1 MSQDSAKLPPQA
13 WRDLVAR
20 YQTPSIRRAV
30 WQIVSTIVP
39 LFTLLWLMHRSL
51 AVGYWLV
58 LLLAVPTAGLLLR
71 TFIIMHDC
79 GHGSFFRSRRW
90 NDTVGFLTG
99 LLTLT
104 PYVQWRH
111 DHAIHHATSG
121 NLERRGFGDITTLT
135 VEEYIGLSWW
145 GRFRYRMYRN
155 PLVMF
160 GLGPIWFAIRNR
172 WQTPGEFTQMKEI
185 WNVHTTNVALAG
197 LVGIGG
203 LTVGIKPLVL
213 IYVPVFLISGIV
225 GIWLFY
231 VQHQYDEAYWERP
244 EKWDYTTAAL
254 AGSSYLKLPRVLQ
267 WLTGNIGL
275 HHVHH
280 LSPKIPNYFLQRCH
294 DEIPVLQQAP
304 VVTLWEGLLALRLK
318 LWDEENRQLV
328 SFRRLRERRAV
339 AASTAPRP
347 QPTA

>member
-1 MSQDSAKLPPQA
+1 
-13 WRDLVAR
+13 
-20 YQTPSIRRAV
+20 
-30 WQIVSTIVP
+30 
-39 LFTLLWLMHRSL
+39 
-51 AVGYWLV
+51 V
-58 LLLAVPTAGLLLR
+58 LLLAVPAAGLLLR

-90 NDTVGFLTG
+90 NDAVGFLTG

-104 PYVQWRH
+104 PYTQWRH

-121 NLERRGFGDITTLT
+121 NLEKRGYGDITTLT
-135 VEEYIGLSWW
+135 VEEYVALSWW

-172 WQTPGEFTQMKEI
+172 WQTPGHFTQMREI
-185 WNVHTTNVALAG
+185 WNVHATNLAIAG

-203 LTVGIKPLVL
+203 MTVGLKPLVL
-213 IYVPVFLISGIV
+213 VYVPVFLLSGV
-225 GIWLFY
+225 AGIWLFY

-244 EKWDYTTAAL
+244 GNWDYTTAAL

-304 VVTLWEGLLALRLK
+304 VVTLWDGLRALRLK
-318 LWDEENRQLV
+318 LWDEEARQLV
-328 SFRRLRERRAV
+328 SFRRLRERRATARIS
-339 AASTAPRP
+339 AAPPPVRA
-347 QPTA
+347 